1 MKRTTPLVLWAG
13 FVGAEQDS
21 ETFALGPQ
29 IGWMV
34 RRKDD
39 ERKEHAR
46 RFHVPQS
53 KDLDLRI
60 GSALPEEL
68 SKRKKI
74 RQLTLRFE
82 HEVRLPD
89 WIADIDIERLI
100 ISGPVSEKRTR
111 PDRRIDPAGDIPVHQ
126 PAGL

>member
-1 MKRTTPLVLWAG
+1 
-13 FVGAEQDS
+13 
-21 ETFALGPQ
+21 
-29 IGWMV
+29 MV

-100 ISGPVSEKRTR
+100 ISGPVSESELDRIVGLIPPETFLFINRQVYEGKRKKK
-111 PDRRIDPAGDIPVHQ
+111 P
-126 PAGL
+126 